1 MSIARFGKVLTAM
14 VTPFRDDG
22 ALDLDGAAALAR
34 WLTDHGSDG
43 FVLAGTTGEAPTL
56 TDDDKMS
63 WFVFVVRLN
72 DLFAASD
79 RDVVM
84 HNLREAGIG
93 CNNYFPPIHLQPYM
107 VEKYGY
113 KAGDFPVCE
122 YVSSRTL
129 ALPFFS
135 RMTRSQVQ
143 RVCDVLE
150 RLLDRTLV
158 ARRKR
163 L

>member
-1 MSIARFGKVLTAM
+1 MKEKIKNIFIEGPITGSFIGEKIASHQSKTAIGGHSIFLGQVRGDII
-14 VTPFRDDG
+14 RDKTVAAIEYSSYSEM
-22 ALDLDGAAALAR
+22 AL
-34 WLTDHGSDG
+34 S
-43 FVLAGTTGEAPTL
+43 
-56 TDDDKMS
+56 S
-63 WFVFVVRLN
+63 
-72 DLFAASD
+72 
-79 RDVVM
+79 M

-135 RMTRSQVQ
+135 RMTSNQVD
-143 RVCDVLE
+143 RVCEVLE
-150 RLLDRTLV
+150 RSLEKMLV
-158 ARRKR
+158 AETKR
-163 L
+163 FR